1 MWAWHQMQGCRGGRH
16 PQRRLGSSGREEE
29 GDVGETE
36 DAPGPEGMG
45 LMASHL
51 QLSYQG
57 PWDSHCPLCLHMGKL
72 RPRLLG
78 QLTAQGSLSANI
90 AARGFAEELSKAA
103 G

>member
-1 MWAWHQMQGCRGGRH
+1 MRAWHQMQGCRGGRH
-16 PQRRLGSSGREEE
+16 PQRRLGSSGREGE

-57 PWDSHCPLCLHMGKL
+57 PSLFAYGETEAQAVRSTNC
-72 RPRLLG
+72 PRLPECKHSS
-78 QLTAQGSLSANI
+78 Q
-90 AARGFAEELSKAA
+90 RVC
-103 G
+103 